1 MLIHAMCC
9 RQSPPRS
16 PLAAHSLPPPP
27 FSRSTWGENNKT
39 KHFAGKYGVRGSRA
53 ACIRTRHRAALAM
66 PVLHTHTVHTQ
77 PHHIQACCAVS
88 RAQLRSAQEAMPT
101 SVPTRRF
108 MACHIIIW
116 GCNRLRYSPACTHPS
131 VLIGCTHVHGNTRTA
146 QHGLPALCV
155 AMSMFALLPCVPRLQ
170 LFLVH
175 ALSTLSNPS
184 SQRHRHPSSLDKVY
198 RAHLFALTQAFLLP
212 AHAGAL

>member
-27 FSRSTWGENNKT
+27 FPVQPGGKTTKRSILLGNMVSVGAEL
-39 KHFAGKYGVRGSRA
+39 RA
-53 ACIRTRHRAALAM
+53 YAPGTGLPWPCLCC
-66 PVLHTHTVHTQ
+66 THTVHTQ